1 MLELK
6 NISKQYVTDSFTQ
19 TALDDVSVSFRD
31 NEFVAILGPSGSGKT
46 TLLNIIGGLDHF
58 DSGDLVIDGVS
69 TKEYND
75 RDWDA
80 YRNNRIGFVFQSYNL
95 IPHQTVLENVELAL
109 TLSNVSRAER
119 KQRAKEAL
127 ERVGLGDHINKK
139 PSQLSGGQ
147 MQRVAIA
154 RALINDPEIV
164 LADEPTGALDSE
176 TSVQVMDL
184 LKEVANDRLVI
195 MVTHNPDLAEQY
207 ATRTVRLTDGHIVG
221 DTDPIDPAAVPT
233 RAAKPA
239 RKTSMSFGT
248 ALGLS
253 FRNLMTKKGR
263 TFMTA
268 FAGAIGIIGIAAIL
282 ALANGV
288 NDYIEGIEEETLSS
302 YPLTISSS
310 ASSLTTMLTGDTADA
325 VSEEEEEDGDDV
337 GSLDAVGTAEAAE
350 SDDGSTADSGDDA
363 ADDSG
368 SDDDGDDSSDDAS
381 DRFSISDLTGE
392 DDDVELTDEI
402 TQLNILS
409 SMFSTVGTNDL
420 ESLRDY
426 FEGDGSEIYDYVSA
440 IQYDYGISPLVYS
453 ADTSDGLVQ
462 LNPNSFTSMLQT
474 TISSSS
480 IVGTMQSSYSSP
492 FNEMIDNQELL
503 DSEYELLAGEW
514 ADEADE
520 CMLVLNS
527 SGSITDY
534 TLYSIGVLDPDELDE
549 MVDALTESSTGTEGI
564 EIDDAEDVS
573 FTYEDALDTSFKVL
587 CAADVYRENTET
599 GTWTD
604 MSEDEDYMISQVEDG
619 LDLHIVG
626 VVMPSSSDSSALT
639 EGIAYT
645 HELTEELM
653 ARAADSEIVQQQIAD
668 PDVDVFTGD
677 TFDELQEE
685 ASEGMDLSD
694 SFSVDEDALTSAFSF
709 DESAMSLDLS
719 GFDLSGIDLSD
730 VSIDLSDVGT
740 DIDYSSLF
748 ADAPSMDFS
757 DVLDSSSVELTTDET
772 LAVTE
777 VASSLMSGYLSY
789 VSENSSSLTGT
800 TQDEISDQMTALL
813 MAYLQT
819 EDAQTL
825 LSTVTAIAGD
835 AASEAMEDAITDYV
849 SNDLSAY
856 MESAMAELMSELSTQ
871 ISDAVATQL
880 STALASAMS
889 ETMESMSS
897 TLTTELASSLENA
910 ISVDADAFSDALSFT
925 MDSED
930 FVSLMTS
937 YSDADSLTYDNNL
950 ATLGYA
956 VEEEPS
962 SIYIYPTDFEA
973 KESVLDII
981 DGYNDDMTAAGEDDK
996 VIAYTDY
1003 VGALM
1008 SNVTDIVDTVSVV
1021 LIAFVSISLVV
1032 SSIMIGVITY
1042 ISVLERKKEIGILRA
1057 LGASKGNVANIFNAE
1072 TFIEGLIS
1080 GVLAI
1085 IVVYIASV
1093 PVNAIILQTYG
1104 VANIMQLSPL
1114 NAVVLILISVCLT
1127 LLAGLIPASS
1137 ASNRDP
1143 VEALRSE

>member
-1 MLELK
+1 MLELR
-6 NISKQYVTDSFTQ
+6 NISKKYTTGDFTQ
-19 TALDDVSVSFRD
+19 VALDDVSVSFRD
-31 NEFVAILGPSGSGKT
+31 SEFVAILGPSGSGKT

-58 DSGDLVIDGVS
+58 DSGDLIIDGVS
-69 TKEYND
+69 TKEYKD
-75 RDWDA
+75 RDWDT

-109 TLSNVSRAER
+109 TLSGVSRAER
-119 KQRAKEAL
+119 KERAKKAL
-127 ERVGLGDHINKK
+127 EEVGLGEHINKK

-164 LADEPTGALDSE
+164 LADEPTGALDST

-184 LKEVANDRLVI
+184 LKDVAKDRLVI

-207 ATRTVRLTDGHIVG
+207 ATRIVRLNDGRITA
-221 DTDPIDPAAVPT
+221 DSDPLDPAAVPT
-233 RAAKPA
+233 RAAKA
-239 RKTSMSFGT
+239 VHRTKMGFGT
-248 ALGLS
+248 SLGLS

-288 NDYIEGIEEETLSS
+288 NDYIAGIEEETLST
-302 YPLTISSS
+302 YPLTITSS
-310 ASSLTTMLTGDTADA
+310 ASSLSTMLSGDTAEMGEE
-325 VSEEEEEDGDDV
+325 VESE
-337 GSLDAVGTAEAAE
+337 
-350 SDDGSTADSGDDA
+350 
-363 ADDSG
+363 
-368 SDDDGDDSSDDAS
+368 DDDGDDEDAEE
-381 DRFSISDLTGE
+381 DEEEGGGRLQLSDLTGE
-392 DDDVELTDEI
+392 DDEVELTDEI
-402 TQLNILS
+402 TQLAILS
-409 SMFSTVGTNDL
+409 SMFSTVDSNDL

-426 FEGDGSEIYDYVSA
+426 FESDECDIYDYVNA
-440 IQYDYGISPLVYS
+440 IQYDYGISPIVYS

-480 IVGTMQSSYSSP
+480 IVGSMQSSYTSP

-503 DSEYELLAGEW
+503 DDEYELLAGEW

-520 CMLVLNS
+520 CVLVLNS

-534 TLYSIGVLDPDELDE
+534 TLYSIGVLDPEGLDE
-549 MVDALTESSTGTEGI
+549 MVDALTSSSEGTEGV
-564 EIDDAEDVS
+564 ELEDTSDVS
-573 FTYEDALDTSFKVL
+573 FTYEDALGISFKVL
-587 CAADVYRENTET
+587 CSADVYRENTET

-604 MSEDEDYMISQVEDG
+604 MSDDEDYMLSVVEDG

-626 VVMPSSSDSSALT
+626 VVMPKSSDSTALT

-645 HELTEELM
+645 PELTEALM
-653 ARAADSEIVQQQIAD
+653 ERAAESEIVQQQLAD
-668 PDVDVFTGD
+668 PDVDVFTGS
-677 TFDELQEE
+677 TFEELQEE
-685 ASEGMDLSD
+685 ASEGTDMSDL
-694 SFSVDEDALTSAFSF
+694 FSVDEDALSSAFTF
-709 DESAMSLDLS
+709 DESAMTLDVS
-719 GFDLSGIDLSD
+719 GMDFSNMDLSD
-730 VSIDLSDVGT
+730 VDIDLSSVGT

-748 ADAPSMDFS
+748 ADAPTMDFS

-772 LAVTE
+772 LALTE
-777 VASSLMSGYLSY
+777 VANSLMSGYLSY

-800 TQDEISDQMTALL
+800 TQDEISEQMTALL

-819 EDAQTL
+819 EDAQAL

-835 AASEAMEDAITDYV
+835 AASEAMEEAITDYV

-856 MESAMAELMSELSTQ
+856 MESAMTELMEELSEE
-871 ISDAVATQL
+871 ISEAVATQL
-880 STALASAMS
+880 SVALSEAMA
-889 ETMESMSS
+889 ETMEDFSEEM
-897 TLTTELASSLENA
+897 TTQLASSMESA
-910 ISVDADAFSDALSFT
+910 FSVDADAFADAITFS

-930 FVSLMTS
+930 LVSLMSS
-937 YSDADSLTYDNNL
+937 YADADELTYENNL

-962 SIYIYPTDFEA
+962 TIYIYPIDFDA
-973 KESVLDII
+973 KENVTDII
-981 DGYNDDMTAAGEDDK
+981 DSYNDDMEEAGEDDK
-996 VIAYTDY
+996 VIIYTDY

-1008 SNVTDIVDTVSVV
+1008 SSVTDIIDTISTV

-1057 LGASKGNVANIFNAE
+1057 LGASKGNVASIFNAE

-1080 GVLAI
+1080 GILAI
-1085 IVVYIASV
+1085 VVVYIAEI
-1093 PVNAIILQTYG
+1093 PANAIVYARYG
-1104 VANIMQLSPL
+1104 VENIMQLPAS
-1114 NAVVLILISVCLT
+1114 NAAALVLLSVVLTLI
-1127 LLAGLIPASS
+1127 AGLIPASS
-1137 ASNRDP
+1137 ASRRDP